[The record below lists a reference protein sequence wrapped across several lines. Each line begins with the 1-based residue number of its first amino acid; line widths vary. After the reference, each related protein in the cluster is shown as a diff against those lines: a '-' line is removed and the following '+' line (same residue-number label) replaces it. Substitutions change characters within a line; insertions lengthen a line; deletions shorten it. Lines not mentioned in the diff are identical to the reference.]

1 MTVGCGVYWMSS
13 NWCAG
18 QKSLFTVL
26 QSMPTYYHLNTQP
39 WQLPQAKYS
48 YRNQPAGA
56 TVLLS
61 SCEPPQ
67 LTAAAICAWQYDRF
81 VGSWAAAN
89 SGMRDAA
96 RRFGMNKVIL
106 VTIWDRHQ
114 CGVIYIERL
123 QSRTLFYSAERAP
136 RSVSVQASTSSIT
149 HTNRTLCMGSL
160 SQFASRYAIS
170 LFLICDFVIPLKE
183 YNF

>member
-1 MTVGCGVYWMSS
+1 
-13 NWCAG
+13 
-18 QKSLFTVL
+18 
-26 QSMPTYYHLNTQP
+26 MPTYYHLNTQP
-39 WQLPQAKYS
+39 WQLPNANYS

-123 QSRTLFYSAERAP
+123 QSRTLFYSAEQAP
-136 RSVSVQASTSSIT
+136 IALSLCRILPLPLHTLIVLCVWGHCHSSQVDM
-149 HTNRTLCMGSL
+149 RSL
-160 SQFASRYAIS
+160 SFLFAIS
-170 LFLICDFVIPLKE
+170 
-183 YNF
+183 

>member
-1 MTVGCGVYWMSS
+1 
-13 NWCAG
+13 
-18 QKSLFTVL
+18 
-26 QSMPTYYHLNTQP
+26 MPTYYHLNTQP
-39 WQLPQAKYS
+39 WQLPNANYS

-106 VTIWDRHQ
+106 VTIWGIGINVALFISRDFNHGRFFIRPSEHLALSL
-114 CGVIYIERL
+114 CRL
-123 QSRTLFYSAERAP
+123 LPLPLHTLI
-136 RSVSVQASTSSIT
+136 VLCVWGHCHSSQVDM
-149 HTNRTLCMGSL
+149 RSL
-160 SQFASRYAIS
+160 SFLFAIS
-170 LFLICDFVIPLKE
+170 
-183 YNF
+183 

>member
-1 MTVGCGVYWMSS
+1 
-13 NWCAG
+13 
-18 QKSLFTVL
+18 
-26 QSMPTYYHLNTQP
+26 
-39 WQLPQAKYS
+39 
-48 YRNQPAGA
+48 
-56 TVLLS
+56 LLS

-106 VTIWDRHQ
+106 VTIW
-114 CGVIYIERL
+114 GIGINVALFI
-123 QSRTLFYSAERAP
+123 SRDFNHGRFFIRPSEHLALSL
-136 RSVSVQASTSSIT
+136 SQASTSSIT

>member
-1 MTVGCGVYWMSS
+1 
-13 NWCAG
+13 
-18 QKSLFTVL
+18 
-26 QSMPTYYHLNTQP
+26 MPTYYHLNTQP
-39 WQLPQAKYS
+39 WQLPNANYS
-48 YRNQPAGA
+48 YRNQPAGG

-123 QSRTLFYSAERAP
+123 QSRTLFYSAEQAP
-136 RSVSVQASTSSIT
+136 RSASLCRILPLPLHTLIVLCVWGHCHSSQVDI
-149 HTNRTLCMGSL
+149 RSL
-160 SQFASRYAIS
+160 SFLFAIS
-170 LFLICDFVIPLKE
+170 
-183 YNF
+183 